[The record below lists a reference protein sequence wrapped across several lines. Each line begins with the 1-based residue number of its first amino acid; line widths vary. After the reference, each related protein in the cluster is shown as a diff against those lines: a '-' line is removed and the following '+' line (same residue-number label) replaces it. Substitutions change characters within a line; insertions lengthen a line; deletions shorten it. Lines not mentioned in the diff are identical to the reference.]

1 MCLSPSGW
9 LSIELSA
16 GRCPL
21 LGCGSKEVRTLSTR
35 IRSAHLGFTV
45 YEKGIV
51 MTMIGIDPHKATH
64 TAVAIDD
71 DENVIDEF
79 TLEAADDQVERLCD
93 WAAGYEKREW
103 AVESANGLGYLVA
116 RQLVACGETVF
127 DVPPV
132 LASRVRLL
140 GSGKSQK
147 NDPNDARSIAI
158 AALRSDR
165 LATVRRDD
173 HVVVLRLLVK
183 RHRDMARLR
192 NKHCSRLHALLIE
205 LEAGGI
211 GVKINASNASGLLD
225 RISVTDETTRC
236 RILIAREVV
245 EDITRIDD
253 ALKASKKRI
262 ADAVAASG
270 TSLTN
275 IVGVGPIG
283 AATIIGYTKDVTRF
297 PTKGHYATYNATAP
311 IEVSSAGNTRHRLNL
326 RGNRILNHAIHIA
339 AVTQLRHD
347 TTGRVYFDKKIAE
360 GKTPKEA
367 IRALKRRI
375 SDAVYR
381 ALVVDAARPAAN

>member
-1 MCLSPSGW
+1 VW
-9 LSIELSA
+9 LERGENTIDPNQE
-16 GRCPL
+16 CPP
-21 LGCGSKEVRTLSTR
+21 R
-35 IRSAHLGFTV
+35 FTV
-45 YEKGIV
+45 NEKGIV

-79 TLEAADDQVERLCD
+79 TLEASRSQTERLTA
-93 WAAGYEKREW
+93 WADQFAKREW
-103 AVESANGLGYLVA
+103 AVESANGLGYLIGQ
-116 RQLVACGETVF
+116 QLVAAGETVF

-132 LASRVRLL
+132 LASRVRLM
-140 GSGKSQK
+140 GSGRSQK
-147 NDPNDARSIAI
+147 NDPNDARAIAI

-165 LATVRRDD
+165 LAVVEPDD
-173 HVVVLRLLVK
+173 HVAVLRLLVK

-211 GVKINASNASGLLD
+211 EGKISVTNASVLLD
-225 RISVTDETTRC
+225 RIGVTDEATRY
-236 RILIAREVV
+236 RILVAREVV
-245 EDITRIDD
+245 DDIARLDES
-253 ALKASKKRI
+253 LKASKKRI
-262 ADAVAASG
+262 AVAVTASG
-270 TSLTN
+270 TSVTD

-283 AATIIGYTKDVTRF
+283 AATLIGYTKNVSRF

-347 TTGRVYFDKKIAE
+347 TNGRVYYDKKIVE

-375 SDAVYR
+375 SDAVYKS
-381 ALVVDAARPAAN
+381 LVADTRRTPTS

>member
-1 MCLSPSGW
+1 
-9 LSIELSA
+9 
-16 GRCPL
+16 
-21 LGCGSKEVRTLSTR
+21 
-35 IRSAHLGFTV
+35 
-45 YEKGIV
+45 

-64 TAVAIDD
+64 TAVAVDD
-71 DENVIDEF
+71 DENVIDEL
-79 TLEAADDQVERLCD
+79 TLGSSSTQAARLCE
-93 WAAGYEKREW
+93 WAEGLGKREW
-103 AVESANGLGYLVA
+103 AVESANGLGYLIA
-116 RQLVACGETVF
+116 RQLVAVGETVF

-132 LASRVRLL
+132 LASRVRLM

-158 AALRSDR
+158 AALRSHR
-165 LATVRRDD
+165 LRVVEPDD
-173 HVVVLRLLVK
+173 HVTVLRLLAK

-211 GVKINASNASGLLD
+211 GVKISVTNASELLD
-225 RISVTDETTRC
+225 RIDVGDEATRY
-236 RILIAREVV
+236 RVLVAREVV
-245 EDITRIDD
+245 DDIARLD
-253 ALKASKKRI
+253 ATMKASKKRI
-262 ADAVAASG
+262 SVAVQTSR

-283 AATIIGYTKDVTRF
+283 AATIIGYTKDIARF
-297 PTKGHYATYNATAP
+297 PTRGHYATYNATAP
-311 IEVSSAGNTRHRLNL
+311 IEVSSAGNTKHRLNL

-347 TTGRVYFDKKIAE
+347 TNGRIYFDKKIAE

-375 SDAVYR
+375 SDAIYR
-381 ALVVDAARPAAN
+381 ALIADVRTSHNH

>member
-1 MCLSPSGW
+1 
-9 LSIELSA
+9 
-16 GRCPL
+16 
-21 LGCGSKEVRTLSTR
+21 
-35 IRSAHLGFTV
+35 
-45 YEKGIV
+45 

-79 TLEAADDQVERLCD
+79 TLEASKDQVERLCG
-93 WAAGYEKREW
+93 WADRFTKREW
-103 AVESANGLGYLVA
+103 AVESANGLGYLIA

-132 LASRVRLL
+132 LASRVRLM

-165 LATVRRDD
+165 LATVRPDD

-192 NKHCSRLHALLIE
+192 NKHCSRLHALLGE

-211 GVKINASNASGLLD
+211 GVKISVGNASGLLD
-225 RISVTDETTRC
+225 RIDVGDEAARY
-236 RILIAREVV
+236 RVLVAREVV
-245 EDITRIDD
+245 GDIARLDEI
-253 ALKASKKRI
+253 LRASKKRI
-262 ADAVAASG
+262 AVAVQASG
-270 TSLTN
+270 TSLTG
-275 IVGVGPIG
+275 IVGIGPIG
-283 AATIIGYTKDVTRF
+283 AATIIGYTKDITRF

-347 TTGRVYFDKKIAE
+347 TNGRIYFDKKIAE

-375 SDAVYR
+375 SDAVYQR
-381 ALVVDAARPAAN
+381 LIADANNQ

>member
-1 MCLSPSGW
+1 
-9 LSIELSA
+9 
-16 GRCPL
+16 
-21 LGCGSKEVRTLSTR
+21 
-35 IRSAHLGFTV
+35 
-45 YEKGIV
+45 

-64 TAVAIDD
+64 TAVAVDD
-71 DENVIDEF
+71 DENVIGEF
-79 TLEAADDQVERLCD
+79 TLEASSNQVERLTG
-93 WAAGYEKREW
+93 WADRFTKREW
-103 AVESANGLGYLVA
+103 AVESANGLGYLIA
-116 RQLVACGETVF
+116 RQLVAAGETVF

-165 LATVRRDD
+165 LAVVEPDD
-173 HVVVLRLLVK
+173 HVTVLRLLAK

-211 GVKINASNASGLLD
+211 GVKISVSNASELLD
-225 RISVTDETTRC
+225 RIGVTDEASRY
-236 RILIAREVV
+236 RILVAREVV
-245 EDITRIDD
+245 DDIARLD
-253 ALKASKKRI
+253 ATLRASKKRI
-262 ADAVAASG
+262 AVAVTSSG

-283 AATIIGYTKDVTRF
+283 AATIIGYTKNVTRF

-311 IEVSSAGNTRHRLNL
+311 IEASSGGHTRHRLNP

-347 TTGRVYFDKKIAE
+347 TQGRTYYQKKIAE

-381 ALVVDAARPAAN
+381 ALITDARRTSTG

>member
-1 MCLSPSGW
+1 M
-9 LSIELSA
+9 
-16 GRCPL
+16 
-21 LGCGSKEVRTLSTR
+21 
-35 IRSAHLGFTV
+35 
-45 YEKGIV
+45 
-51 MTMIGIDPHKATH
+51 
-64 TAVAIDD
+64 
-71 DENVIDEF
+71 
-79 TLEAADDQVERLCD
+79 
-93 WAAGYEKREW
+93 
-103 AVESANGLGYLVA
+103 
-116 RQLVACGETVF
+116 
-127 DVPPV
+127 
-132 LASRVRLL
+132 

-165 LATVRRDD
+165 LRVVEPDD
-173 HVVVLRLLVK
+173 HGVVLRLLVK

-211 GVKINASNASGLLD
+211 GGKISVTNASGLLD
-225 RISVTDETTRC
+225 RVTVTDEAARY
-236 RILIAREVV
+236 RILVAREVV
-245 EDITRIDD
+245 DDIARLD
-253 ALKASKKRI
+253 ATMKASKKRI
-262 ADAVAASG
+262 AVAVRASG

-283 AATIIGYTKDVTRF
+283 AATIIGYTKDITRF

-347 TTGRVYFDKKIAE
+347 TNGRAYFDKKIVE

-381 ALVVDAARPAAN
+381 ALITDTRRTPTT

>member
-1 MCLSPSGW
+1 
-9 LSIELSA
+9 
-16 GRCPL
+16 
-21 LGCGSKEVRTLSTR
+21 
-35 IRSAHLGFTV
+35 
-45 YEKGIV
+45 
-51 MTMIGIDPHKATH
+51 
-64 TAVAIDD
+64 
-71 DENVIDEF
+71 
-79 TLEAADDQVERLCD
+79 
-93 WAAGYEKREW
+93 
-103 AVESANGLGYLVA
+103 
-116 RQLVACGETVF
+116 
-127 DVPPV
+127 VPPV
-132 LASRVRLL
+132 LASRVRLM
-140 GSGKSQK
+140 GSGRSQK

-183 RHRDMARLR
+183 RHRDMAKLR
-192 NKHCSRLHALLIE
+192 NKHCSRLHALLGE

-211 GVKINASNASGLLD
+211 GERISASNACELLD
-225 RISVTDETTRC
+225 RITVTDEATRY
-236 RILIAREVV
+236 RTLIAREVV
-245 EDITRIDD
+245 DDITRIDD

-270 TSLTN
+270 TSVTD

-283 AATIIGYTKDVTRF
+283 AATIIGYTKNITRF

-347 TTGRVYFDKKIAE
+347 TIGRVYYDKKIAE

>member
-1 MCLSPSGW
+1 
-9 LSIELSA
+9 
-16 GRCPL
+16 L
-21 LGCGSKEVRTLSTR
+21 LGCGSKEARTLSTR
-35 IRSAHLGFTV
+35 IRSAHLSFTV
-45 YEKGIV
+45 NEKGIV

-71 DENVIDEF
+71 DEHVIDEF
-79 TLEAADDQVERLCD
+79 TLEASNDQAERLCD
-93 WAAGYEKREW
+93 WASEYEKREW
-103 AVESANGLGYLVA
+103 AVESANGLGYLIA
-116 RQLVACGETVF
+116 RQLVAVGETVF

-132 LASRVRLL
+132 LASRVRLM

-165 LATVRRDD
+165 LAVVEPDD

-192 NKHCSRLHALLIE
+192 NKHCSRLHALLGE

-211 GVKINASNASGLLD
+211 GVKISVTNASGLLD
-225 RISVTDETTRC
+225 SIDVGDEATRY
-236 RILIAREVV
+236 RTLVAREVV
-245 EDITRIDD
+245 DDIARLDEI
-253 ALKASKKRI
+253 LKASKKRI
-262 ADAVAASG
+262 AAAVQASG

-283 AATIIGYTKDVTRF
+283 AATIIGYTKNVTRF
-297 PTKGHYATYNATAP
+297 PTRGHYATYNATAP

-347 TTGRVYFDKKIAE
+347 TNGRVYFDKKIGE

-375 SDAVYR
+375 SDAVYKS
-381 ALVVDAARPAAN
+381 LVADTRRTSPS

>member
-1 MCLSPSGW
+1 VS
-9 LSIELSA
+9 
-16 GRCPL
+16 L
-21 LGCGSKEVRTLSTR
+21 LGCGSKEARTLSTR
-35 IRSAHLGFTV
+35 IRSAHLGSTV

-79 TLEAADDQVERLCD
+79 TLRSSSTQAEHLCD
-93 WAAGYEKREW
+93 WAEGLGKREW
-103 AVESANGLGYLVA
+103 AVESANGLGYLIGQ
-116 RQLVACGETVF
+116 QLVAAGETVF
-127 DVPPV
+127 DVPAV
-132 LASRVRLL
+132 LASRVRLM
-140 GSGKSQK
+140 GSGRSQK

-165 LATVRRDD
+165 LRVVEPDD
-173 HVVVLRLLVK
+173 HVTVLRLLAK

-192 NKHCSRLHALLIE
+192 NKHCSRLHALLLE

-211 GVKINASNASGLLD
+211 GGKISVTNASGLLD
-225 RISVTDETTRC
+225 RITVTDEAARY
-236 RILIAREVV
+236 RILVAREVV
-245 EDITRIDD
+245 DDIARLD
-253 ALKASKKRI
+253 ATLRASKKRTSV
-262 ADAVAASG
+262 AVQASG

-283 AATIIGYTKDVTRF
+283 AATIIGYTKDITRF

-347 TTGRVYFDKKIAE
+347 TNGRIYYDKKIAE

-375 SDAVYR
+375 SDAIYR
-381 ALVVDAARPAAN
+381 ALIADTRRTATS

>member
-1 MCLSPSGW
+1 
-9 LSIELSA
+9 
-16 GRCPL
+16 
-21 LGCGSKEVRTLSTR
+21 
-35 IRSAHLGFTV
+35 
-45 YEKGIV
+45 
-51 MTMIGIDPHKATH
+51 MTMIGIDPHKASH
-64 TAVAIDD
+64 TAVAVDR
-71 DENVIDEF
+71 DEQVIGEF
-79 TLEAADDQVERLCD
+79 TLEASGCQVRQFTD
-93 WAAGYEKREW
+93 WADRFTKREW
-103 AVESANGLGYLVA
+103 AVESANGLGYLIA
-116 RQLVACGETVF
+116 RQLVAAGETVF

-132 LASRVRLL
+132 LVARVRVL

-165 LATVRRDD
+165 LATVRPDD
-173 HVVVLRLLVK
+173 HVTVLRLLVK

-192 NKHCSRLHALLIE
+192 NKHCSRLHALLGE
-205 LEAGGI
+205 VEAGGI
-211 GVKINASNASGLLD
+211 GAKISVTNASGLLD
-225 RISVTDETTRC
+225 RIGVVDEATRY
-236 RILIAREVV
+236 RVLVAREVV
-245 EDITRIDD
+245 EDITRLDD
-253 ALKASKKRI
+253 ALKASKNRI

-270 TSLTN
+270 TSLTD

-297 PTKGHYATYNATAP
+297 PTRGHYATYNATAP
-311 IEVSSAGNTRHRLNL
+311 IEASSGGHTRHRLNP

-347 TTGRVYFDKKIAE
+347 TNGRIYYDKKIAE

-381 ALVVDAARPAAN
+381 RLIADTDRQ

>member
-1 MCLSPSGW
+1 
-9 LSIELSA
+9 
-16 GRCPL
+16 
-21 LGCGSKEVRTLSTR
+21 
-35 IRSAHLGFTV
+35 
-45 YEKGIV
+45 

-71 DENVIDEF
+71 DENVVDEL
-79 TLEAADDQVERLCD
+79 TLESSSTQAEHLCD
-93 WAAGYEKREW
+93 WAEALGKREW
-103 AVESANGLGYLVA
+103 AVESANGLGYLIA
-116 RQLVACGETVF
+116 RQLVAAGETVF

-132 LASRVRLL
+132 LASRVRLM
-140 GSGKSQK
+140 GSGRSQK

-192 NKHCSRLHALLIE
+192 SRHCSRLHAFLGE
-205 LEAGGI
+205 LAAGGI
-211 GVKINASNASGLLD
+211 GGKISVTNASGLLD
-225 RISVTDETTRC
+225 RICVTDEAVRY
-236 RILIAREVV
+236 RIMVAREVV
-245 EDITRIDD
+245 DDIARLD
-253 ALKASKKRI
+253 ATMKASKKRI
-262 ADAVAASG
+262 AVAVQASG
-270 TSLTN
+270 TTLTN

-283 AATIIGYTKDVTRF
+283 AATIIGYTKDITRF

-347 TTGRVYFDKKIAE
+347 TIGRTYYDKKIAE

-375 SDAVYR
+375 SDAVYKS
-381 ALVVDAARPAAN
+381 LVADTTRTTTD